1 MDAAQHRTPARVN
14 GAAYGLAFRGAGV
27 FIMSRRR
34 PRGEGQ
40 QYRLGV
46 PALADMR
53 AAGFQ
58 GAAP

>member
-14 GAAYGLAFRGAGV
+14 GAAYGLAFRGADV

-34 PRGEGQ
+34 LPGEGQ
-40 QYRLGV
+40 QHWLGV
-46 PALADMR
+46 RALADML